1 MKKINIYPA
10 GGVVKGEQDSEKVSW
25 TEEDMDLV
33 KQKLAPADVHFID
46 PRFRNDDLNDSFAVF
61 GRDLMAVKVSDFVIV
76 DGRQKRGIGVGQEM
90 MFAKMQGI
98 PVITIAPKGGHYRKG
113 ELHYLGQKVEDYV
126 HPFIFSTSDVLVE
139 NFEEAAD
146 WVKNYLE
153 NPVPVKKSTMFEDA
167 MQIYIKKHMADDDPV
182 NKAIKDE

>member
-10 GGVVKGEQDSEKVSW
+10 GGVQKGENDKDKVSW
-25 TEEDMDLV
+25 TEGDMDLF
-33 KQKLAPADVHFID
+33 KRKLAPANVNFID
-46 PRFRNDDLNDSFAVF
+46 PRYRNDDLNDHFAVF

-90 MFAKMQGI
+90 LFAKMQGI

-113 ELHYLGQKVEDYV
+113 KLEYLGQKVDDYV
-126 HPFIFSTSDVLVE
+126 HPFIFSTSDVIVE
-139 NFEEAAD
+139 NFEEAAE

-153 NPVPVKKSTMFEDA
+153 NPVTVKNSRILDEAMDIYVKK
-167 MQIYIKKHMADDDPV
+167 YMADDDPV
-182 NKAIKDE
+182 NEAVKDE